1 MEIKKRCQWCGEP
14 FIAHKMTT
22 LYCSTIITSLCPR
35 GSNARGFSKGK
46 HGTTG
51 FICQGWSQVNILCI
65 WIKSIRQEVCPS
77 QCHFSSYLDFIIKNI
92 DHLKRIV
99 CFRQISKIRK
109 KTPKFAD
116 FLHFEEFSFGFVEDK
131 YKCSNFLLTEI
142 CSIPLPTYAKD
153 E

>member
-1 MEIKKRCQWCGEP
+1 MVRRTIYRAQNDNSLLLYNYNFALPSGVKRARLFKGQTRNDWLHLP
-14 FIAHKMTT
+14 RM
-22 LYCSTIITSLCPR
+22 ITSEHSMHLKQVHP
-35 GSNARGFSKGK
+35 SESLPHNA
-46 HGTTG
+46 
-51 FICQGWSQVNILCI
+51 IL
-65 WIKSIRQEVCPS
+65 
-77 QCHFSSYLDFIIKNI
+77 SSYLDFIIKNI
-92 DHLKRIV
+92 DHPKRIV
-99 CFRQISKIRK
+99 CFRQISKNRK